1 MSAEE
6 MTTTPVSP
14 KPKKKTASKPAPT
27 HFWGTGRRKT
37 AHARVRV
44 LPGAGKVSVNGRA
57 IEDYFLSKRDL
68 NTALKPLKITGL
80 GDRFD
85 VVVDCEGGGL
95 TGQSGAVLLGLA
107 RALWAADPTIEPALR
122 EEGLLTRDSR
132 MRERKKYG
140 QKGARASFQFSKR

>member
-1 MSAEE
+1 M
-6 MTTTPVSP
+6 
-14 KPKKKTASKPAPT
+14 
-27 HFWGTGRRKT
+27 
-37 AHARVRV
+37 
-44 LPGAGKVSVNGRA
+44 
-57 IEDYFLSKRDL
+57 
-68 NTALKPLKITGL
+68 
-80 GDRFD
+80 
-85 VVVDCEGGGL
+85 VVDCEGGGL